1 MLAIIGALAFMDQE
15 PLGDT
20 VVEVAERPTRKAFRS
35 VAASDNTALQWQYLE
50 ARTQT
55 SAIEVDLFSYRHL
68 IPKKVEISYLQPPQI
83 MLKPT
88 PPPPPFQ
95 YLGRLDVEPGKVM
108 IFLTDGKRV
117 YSLMP
122 GEEINN
128 TWRLDR
134 DDPQALHFTYLPM
147 DAQQIISKSTKAIAT
162 EISQGVTG

>member
-1 MLAIIGALAFMDQE
+1 
-15 PLGDT
+15 
-20 VVEVAERPTRKAFRS
+20 
-35 VAASDNTALQWQYLE
+35 
-50 ARTQT
+50 
-55 SAIEVDLFSYRHL
+55 
-68 IPKKVEISYLQPPQI
+68 

-147 DAQQIISKSTKAIAT
+147 DAQQTISKSTKAIAT